1 LAAPARLN
9 ASKVAVLDDDEDAAS
24 SIADILSQQGFDAL
38 AFSTA
43 ESLEAAAA
51 QDQFAAFVL
60 DWLLGD
66 TTAATLIVKLRA
78 VPSLANAPI
87 FLLSGNL
94 AVGGVPSDPDL
105 AAAILQYR
113 LEYRSKPYSSVR
125 LARDLTKAMKE
136 AES

>member
-1 LAAPARLN
+1 MAAPARLN
-9 ASKVAVLDDDEDAAS
+9 ATKVAVLDDDEDAAS

>member
-9 ASKVAVLDDDEDAAS
+9 ATKVAVLDDDEDAAS

-51 QDQFAAFVL
+51 LDQFAAFVL